1 MHEEIIKKIEP
12 ELEKIIDFVQKKL
25 NSIRTGHASPA
36 LVEDIKADCFGEM
49 LPIKQLG
56 AISLLSPRQIIIQPW
71 DRSYIES
78 IERALVKES
87 LGLSP
92 IVEGTNIIINLPPMS
107 EELRKEMIK
116 TIAQVEDNAKRT
128 IRKFRDEAW
137 SEIQEK
143 TRQGEIREDDKFRA
157 KDKLQELVDKYNKK
171 VDELIG
177 RKEKELEG

>member
-12 ELEKIIDFVQKKL
+12 ELEKAVDFIQKKL
-25 NSIRTGHASPA
+25 ASVRTGRASPT

-56 AISLLSPRQIIIQPW
+56 AISVPSPRQIMIQPW

-78 IERALVKES
+78 IEKALAREAS
-87 LGLSP
+87 GLSP
-92 IVEGTNIIINLPPMS
+92 VVEGPNIIINLPSMS

-116 TIAQVEDNAKRT
+116 AISQAEDSAKKT

-143 TRQGEIREDDKFRA
+143 TREGLIREDDKFRA
-157 KDKLQELVDKYNKK
+157 KDKLQEVVDKYNKK
-171 VDELIG
+171 IDELVE
-177 RKEKELEG
+177 RKTKELEG

>member
-1 MHEEIIKKIEP
+1 
-12 ELEKIIDFVQKKL
+12 
-25 NSIRTGHASPA
+25 
-36 LVEDIKADCFGEM
+36 M

-56 AISLLSPRQIIIQPW
+56 AISLFSPRQIIIQPW

-78 IERALVKES
+78 IERALVRES
-87 LGLSP
+87 LGFSP
-92 IVEGTNIIINLPPMS
+92 IVEGANIIINLPPMS

-116 TIAQVEDNAKRT
+116 AVAQIEDSAKRT

-143 TRQGEIREDDKFRA
+143 TRQGAIREDDKFRA

-171 VDELIG
+171 VDELVE
-177 RKEKELEG
+177 RKKKELES

>member
-1 MHEEIIKKIEP
+1 
-12 ELEKIIDFVQKKL
+12 
-25 NSIRTGHASPA
+25 
-36 LVEDIKADCFGEM
+36 M

-78 IERALVKES
+78 IERALVRES